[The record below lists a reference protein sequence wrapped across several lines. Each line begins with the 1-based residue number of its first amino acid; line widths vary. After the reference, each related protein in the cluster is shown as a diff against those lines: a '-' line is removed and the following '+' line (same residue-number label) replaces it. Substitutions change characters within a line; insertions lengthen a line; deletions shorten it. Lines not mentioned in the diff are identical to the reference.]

1 MLFLT
6 NKERSLTKCWIT
18 LQDLTRKQDNLLHFL
33 IVVDHMKCISYY
45 SGIAIWTCSF
55 THVIINL
62 LLQIDVIKF
71 FLCHTLG
78 PNISLS
84 LFAFDVN
91 WVMTGVMHLSVVVFP
106 KMENTGR
113 SLSMPFT
120 MSIPDTM
127 QLPSCVLDPSI
138 ICKYF
143 LFSSFYVF
151 IPCWLLCLLAF
162 SSFMTQCVLFLI
174 ISW

>member
-33 IVVDHMKCISYY
+33 IIVDHMKCISYY
-45 SGIAIWTCSF
+45 SGTAIWTCSF

-62 LLQIDVIKF
+62 LLQIDVTKCFCAI
-71 FLCHTLG
+71 HWVQ
-78 PNISLS
+78 NISLS
-84 LFAFDVN
+84 LFALDVN
-91 WVMTGVMHLSVVVFP
+91 WVMIGAMHLSVVVFP
-106 KMENTGR
+106 KLENTDW

-120 MSIPDTM
+120 MSILDIV
-127 QLPSCVLDPSI
+127 QLPSCLLDPSI

-143 LFSSFYVF
+143 LFSSFYFF
-151 IPCWLLCLLAF
+151 IPCWLLCLLVF
-162 SSFMTQCVLFLI
+162 PSFITQCILFLI